1 MSEALTSHLA
11 LTRSRALAGDWR
23 TRLVA
28 VAAFVSVAG
37 LASSNGGYYETTWN
51 WAALAFAWA
60 ATIALVVGERFA
72 LSRLEL
78 ATVGM
83 LLAYAGWVALSIL
96 WTDSVPAPVRE
107 VQRDLVYPAGMLAAL
122 LVLRRERVR
131 SFLGGVW
138 AGITIVSWYG
148 LSTRIFPDQLTTFDP
163 ISVYR
168 LKGPIGYW
176 NGFGIFTAVG
186 IVLALGFVAR
196 GTHWVT
202 RVLAAASLVVLGPA
216 LYFTYGRGVWIA
228 LVCGLVVAFAL
239 DPRRLQLITTTLL
252 VGAPT
257 ITAVWI
263 GSQFDGLTQVGASL
277 ANARHDGHQF
287 ALALMLLAVIAAAL
301 VWGRDQ
307 VVSRVE
313 FGSGIRRGYALA
325 LIAAV
330 AGALALTFAH
340 YGGPSSITRRAWAA
354 FSAPPITSTNL
365 NARLFTLSSN
375 GRIDEWTQAWHD
387 YTKHPVLGSGAG
399 TYEIWWLQHRTTD
412 LKVRDAH
419 SLYIEAL
426 AELGPVGL
434 LIIVLAFCLPLA
446 AAIRARAHPLVPIA
460 TGAYFAFIVHAG
472 VDWDWELSGVTL
484 TGLFCGA
491 AVLAAARDEVT
502 AAPRAVVRWI
512 ALAMSVGVAGIA
524 IVGLLGNIPASRSAD
539 AIQSR
544 AWTRAAT
551 EARREIRWAP
561 WSADGWRRLGQAE
574 VGQNK
579 LVVAERNLLK
589 AIAKDPN
596 NWDRWFDLALAT
608 TGATQRHALERAL
621 ALNPRSPEIRQ
632 FVAGIGL
639 KGVRFPQKGNG

>member
-11 LTRSRALAGDWR
+11 LSRSRAVAAWL
-23 TRLVA
+23 TPLVA
-28 VAAFVSVAG
+28 VAAFVTVAI
-37 LASSNGGYYETTWN
+37 LASSDGGYFPTTWN
-51 WAALAFAWA
+51 WAALAFGWA

-83 LLAYAGWVALSIL
+83 LFLYAGWVALSLL
-96 WTDSVPAPVRE
+96 WTDSVPATVRE
-107 VQRDLVYPAGMLAAL
+107 VQRDLVFPTGMLAAL
-122 LVLRRERVR
+122 LVLRRKRVR
-131 SFLGGVW
+131 SFLGGVC

-148 LSTRIFPDQLTTFDP
+148 LSTRIFPDQITSFDP
-163 ISVYR
+163 VSVYR
-168 LKGPIGYW
+168 LKGPVGYW

-196 GTHWVT
+196 GVHSVT

-228 LVCGLVVAFAL
+228 LVCGLVVAVAL
-239 DPRRLQLITTTLL
+239 DPRRLQLITSTLL
-252 VGAPT
+252 VGVPS

-277 ANARHDGHQF
+277 ANARHDGHRF
-287 ALALMLLAVIAAAL
+287 ALALVLLALLAGGL

-307 VVSRVE
+307 VVARVG
-313 FGSGIRRGYALA
+313 FGAGIRRAYALA
-325 LIAAV
+325 LIAAL
-330 AGALALTFAH
+330 GSALALTFAQ
-340 YGGPSSITRRAWAA
+340 YGGPLSISRRAWAA
-354 FSAPPITSTNL
+354 FSAPPISSTNL

-387 YTKHPVLGSGAG
+387 YTTHPVLGSGAG
-399 TYEIWWLQHRTTD
+399 TYEIWWLEHRTTD

-419 SLYIEAL
+419 SLYVEAL

-434 LIIVLAFCLPLA
+434 LVIALAFCLPLA
-446 AAIRARAHPLVPIA
+446 AAIRARGHPLVPIA
-460 TGAYFAFIVHAG
+460 TGAYFAFVVHAG

-484 TGLFCGA
+484 TGLFCGV

-502 AAPRAVVRWI
+502 AASRPVIRWV
-512 ALAMSVGVAGIA
+512 ALALSLGVAGIA
-524 IVGLLGNIPASRSAD
+524 MVGLLGNVPAARSGD
-539 AIQSR
+539 AIQAR

-551 EARREIRWAP
+551 EARRGIRWAP

-579 LVVAERNLLK
+579 LGAAERNLRK

-608 TGATQRHALERAL
+608 TGATQRHALERGL
-621 ALNPRSPEIRQ
+621 ALNPRSPEIRE

-639 KGVRFPQKGNG
+639 RGIRFPVKGNR

>member
-11 LTRSRALAGDWR
+11 LSRSRALAADWR
-23 TRLVA
+23 TPLVG
-28 VAAFVSVAG
+28 VAAFVTVAV
-37 LASSNGGYYETTWN
+37 LASSDGGYYPPTWN
-51 WAALAFAWA
+51 WAALAFSWA
-60 ATIALVVGERFA
+60 ATIALVVGERFV

-83 LLAYAGWVALSIL
+83 LFLYAGWVALSLL
-96 WTDSVPAPVRE
+96 WTESVPATVRE
-107 VQRDLVYPAGMLAAL
+107 VQRDLVFSTGMLAAL

-131 SFLGGVW
+131 SFLGGVC

-148 LSTRIFPDQLTTFDP
+148 LSTRIFPDQITSFDTV
-163 ISVYR
+163 SVYR
-168 LKGPIGYW
+168 LQGPIGYW

-186 IVLALGFVAR
+186 VVLALGFVAR
-196 GTHWVT
+196 GRYHLT
-202 RVLAAASLVVLGPA
+202 RVLAGTSLVVLGPA

-228 LVCGLVVAFAL
+228 LVCGLVIAVAL
-239 DPRRLQLITTTLL
+239 DPRRLQLITSTLL
-252 VGAPT
+252 VAVPS

-263 GSQFDGLTQVGASL
+263 GSRFDGLTQVGSPL
-277 ANARHDGHQF
+277 ANARHDGHRF
-287 ALALMLLAVIAAAL
+287 ALVLLLLAVLAGGL

-307 VVSRVE
+307 VVSRVV
-313 FGSGIRRGYALA
+313 FAPGLRRAYALTLVAALAVALA
-325 LIAAV
+325 L
-330 AGALALTFAH
+330 GFAQ
-340 YGGPSSITRRAWAA
+340 YGGPSSIARRAWAA
-354 FSAPPITSTNL
+354 FNAPPTTSTNL

-375 GRIDEWTQAWHD
+375 GRIDMWTQAWHD
-387 YTKHPVLGSGAG
+387 YKKHPVLGSGAG
-399 TYEIWWLQHRTTD
+399 TYEIWWLEHRTTD

-434 LIIVLAFCLPLA
+434 FVIILAFCIPLA
-446 AAIRARAHPLVPIA
+446 AAIRARGHPLVPIA

-472 VDWDWELSGVTL
+472 VDWDWELSAVTL

-502 AAPRAVVRWI
+502 AAPRPVIRWV
-512 ALAMSVGVAGIA
+512 ALALSLGVAGIA
-524 IVGLLGNIPASRSAD
+524 IVGLLGNVPESRAAD
-539 AIQSR
+539 AIQAR

-551 EARREIRWAP
+551 EARRETRWAP

-579 LVVAERNLLK
+579 LGAAERNLRK

-608 TGATQRHALERAL
+608 TGATQRHALERGL
-621 ALNPRSPEIRQ
+621 ALNPRSPEIRE

-639 KGVRFPQKGNG
+639 KGVRFPQQGNG